1 MTGPDTEQPDATS
14 VLLPGPWAHRDVSA
28 NGVRLHAAEAGD
40 GPLVLLLHGFPQF
53 WWAWRSQLTGLAAA
67 GLRVVAPDLRGYGA
81 SDKPPRGY
89 DLPTAAADAAA
100 VIRALGETDAV
111 VVGSDWGGLVGWTM
125 AALHPRSVRRLV
137 VLGAAHPR
145 RLPRPSVTDAQ
156 QRRALAVRVRRSSC
170 PGCPSG
176 GSPGPTTTRS
186 PHLMRR
192 WAGPAWIN
200 TSDFAEAVSRY
211 RSASR
216 IPQAA
221 YGAME
226 YYRWAGRSQLR
237 PDGLRFARRMAA
249 PITAPTLQL
258 HGALDRYVLPA
269 HRPRLRPLRGRR
281 LRVAGAARRRATSR
295 TRRPPTRSPPPS
307 PPGPGT
313 ERPPGQGSGLTRRGR
328 CRRRR
333 APSGPAVAASDTSVG
348 GQRVAGVRLV
358 DGGGED
364 HAEHAAVGR
373 EQRAAGVAG
382 PDLPEQRVDVA
393 LDGVAWSGSPG
404 R

>member
-1 MTGPDTEQPDATS
+1 MTDPEEQPDATS
-14 VLLPGPWAHRDVSA
+14 VLLPGPWAHGDVSA
-28 NGVRLHAAEAGD
+28 NGVRLHAAEAGE

-53 WWAWRSQLTGLAAA
+53 WWAWRHQLTGLAAA

-137 VLGAAHPR
+137 VIGAAHPR
-145 RLPRPSVTDAQ
+145 RLRASFADAQ
-156 QRRALAVRVRRSSC
+156 QRRALAYALPFQLPRVPERRFTRGDDD
-170 PGCPSG
+170 PGAQ
-176 GSPGPTTTRS
+176 
-186 PHLMRR
+186 LMRR
-192 WAGPAWIN
+192 WAGPSWVN

-258 HGALDRYVLPA
+258 HGSLDACMLPATARGSDRYV
-269 HRPRLRPLRGRR
+269 
-281 LRVAGAARRRATSR
+281 AGAYEWREVPGVGHFPQEEAPDDVTEAIARWAR
-295 TRRPPTRSPPPS
+295 
-307 PPGPGT
+307 
-313 ERPPGQGSGLTRRGR
+313 
-328 CRRRR
+328 
-333 APSGPAVAASDTSVG
+333 
-348 GQRVAGVRLV
+348 
-358 DGGGED
+358 
-364 HAEHAAVGR
+364 
-373 EQRAAGVAG
+373 
-382 PDLPEQRVDVA
+382 
-393 LDGVAWSGSPG
+393 
-404 R
+404 